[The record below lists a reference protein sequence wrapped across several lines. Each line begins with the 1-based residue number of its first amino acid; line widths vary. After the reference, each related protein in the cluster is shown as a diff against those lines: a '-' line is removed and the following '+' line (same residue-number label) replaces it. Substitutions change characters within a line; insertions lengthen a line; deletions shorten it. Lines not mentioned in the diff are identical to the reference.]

1 MSENTF
7 DYIIVGAGSAG
18 CVLAAQLI
26 RRTQARVL
34 LLEAGGDD
42 NNLFIKMPAGVAKI
56 IAKKSWPYETEPE
69 PHANNRRMQIAQGK
83 VLGGSSSVNG
93 MIYLRGQPQDYDD
106 WAERYGCTGWS
117 YREVLPYFKRAEA
130 NESLSDDYH
139 GADGL
144 LPVSENRYRHPLSMA
159 FIRAG
164 QELNLPYRNDF
175 NGDSQ
180 HGVGFYQTT
189 THNGERAS
197 TARTYLKAV
206 RDERRLVV
214 KLNALAHRLTFEGNV
229 ATGVVYSQNDGAEVT
244 ARATKEVIVSAGAV
258 GSPKLLM
265 LSGIG
270 PRDHLQ
276 QLGIEVRADLPVG
289 KNFHDHLHMSINV
302 STREPIS
309 LFGADRGLQA
319 LSHGAQWLAFRSG
332 VLVQRA
338 GRRRLHRQ
346 PGRRPAGRADPLPA
360 AAGQLGRR
368 ARRAAA
374 EHSRLH
380 AQGRLPAAEGA
391 RRSAAA
397 QQQPARS
404 GQAARQLPR
413 PPRRFGRQR
422 ARGEVRPG
430 LPANRGAEAADQR
443 SADAAAGVDARRSAA
458 GRVRAQLL
466 QDGVSPGGQLPHGA
480 VAAGRGDRSAAAG
493 TRF

>member
-1 MSENTF
+1 
-7 DYIIVGAGSAG
+7 
-18 CVLAAQLI
+18 
-26 RRTQARVL
+26 
-34 LLEAGGDD
+34 
-42 NNLFIKMPAGVAKI
+42 
-56 IAKKSWPYETEPE
+56 
-69 PHANNRRMQIAQGK
+69 MQIAQGK

-164 QELNLPYRNDF
+164 RELNLPYRNDF

-229 ATGVVYSQNDGAEVT
+229 ATGVVYSQNGGAEVT

-289 KNFHDHLHMSINV
+289 KT
-302 STREPIS
+302 STTICTC
-309 LFGADRGLQA
+309 
-319 LSHGAQWLAFRSG
+319 RST
-332 VLVQRA
+332 
-338 GRRRLHRQ
+338 
-346 PGRRPAGRADPLPA
+346 
-360 AAGQLGRR
+360 
-368 ARRAAA
+368 
-374 EHSRLH
+374 
-380 AQGRLPAAEGA
+380 
-391 RRSAAA
+391 SA
-397 QQQPARS
+397 
-404 GQAARQLPR
+404 
-413 PPRRFGRQR
+413 
-422 ARGEVRPG
+422 
-430 LPANRGAEAADQR
+430 PANRSACSAPIAAC
-443 SADAAAGVDARRSAA
+443 RR
-458 GRVRAQLL
+458 
-466 QDGVSPGGQLPHGA
+466 
-480 VAAGRGDRSAAAG
+480 
-493 TRF
+493 

>member
-18 CVLAAQLI
+18 SVLAAQLI

-139 GADGL
+139 GTDGL

-206 RDERRLVV
+206 RDEQRLVV

-229 ATGVVYSQNDGAEVT
+229 ATGVVYSQNG
-244 ARATKEVIVSAGAV
+244 
-258 GSPKLLM
+258 
-265 LSGIG
+265 
-270 PRDHLQ
+270 
-276 QLGIEVRADLPVG
+276 
-289 KNFHDHLHMSINV
+289 
-302 STREPIS
+302 
-309 LFGADRGLQA
+309 
-319 LSHGAQWLAFRSG
+319 
-332 VLVQRA
+332 
-338 GRRRLHRQ
+338 
-346 PGRRPAGRADPLPA
+346 
-360 AAGQLGRR
+360 
-368 ARRAAA
+368 
-374 EHSRLH
+374 
-380 AQGRLPAAEGA
+380 
-391 RRSAAA
+391 
-397 QQQPARS
+397 
-404 GQAARQLPR
+404 
-413 PPRRFGRQR
+413 
-422 ARGEVRPG
+422 
-430 LPANRGAEAADQR
+430 GAEAADQR
-443 SADAAAGVDARRSAA
+443 SADAAAGMDARRSAA
-458 GRVRAQLL
+458 GSLRAQLL

-493 TRF
+493 ARF